1 MWFPHLHVA
10 SAFSAHY
17 GVARPEELARAAAG
31 QGAEILA
38 CTDRDGLYGAVKHV
52 LACQEH
58 GIAPVLGVDLAL
70 LREPVQHAGA
80 PGGARPR
87 AGSTPQRG
95 GAVRPGGNPVPARGN
110 GSGPGSGSAGPVR
123 PGSAAARGGRRTA
136 APRVVGR
143 VVVLATGHDGGSG
156 YAALCRL
163 VSAAHRSHDRA
174 AASPIGLTAAQLAR
188 HVHRAARSGEP
199 GLVVLVGPDSDA
211 GRLLARRHYRGAREA
226 LNRWRARLPPGAL
239 VVETTTHLAPQGE
252 ALSTGHAVRLYE
264 LGRAA
269 DVPVVLS
276 NAVRYAHPGQAVT
289 ADVLDAARTLM
300 SLDELAG
307 ADRGVLQPNG
317 QGWLKDGPRM
327 ERLAHEIVTA
337 ARVDRDTPARLLVD
351 THHLAER
358 CRLDPQGDLGI
369 GTPVIPEASV
379 LGLSGDPDRELAR
392 RCYAGL
398 ARLHAGEDWDRTVP
412 GLNRESLRER
422 LERELSVISQLGFAG
437 YFLTVGE
444 VSDLMSA
451 MDVRHAAR
459 GSGVSSLV
467 VHLLGISPADPLEYD
482 LVFERFLSP
491 LRPNLPDIDIDM
503 ESARRHDVYRRIFER
518 FGPRRVTL
526 MSMQNAYRSRGAV
539 RDAGLA
545 LGLGPQDV
553 DHVAGQLWR
562 VPGGT
567 LREEISRRPEL
578 APLAQRLRDNRQM
591 DLLVD
596 LTERLDRLPRHISM
610 HPCGVILSDTTLLDR
625 TPVQASGIGLPMS
638 QYDKHDMDP
647 MGLIKLDI
655 LGVRMQSTLA
665 HAVAEV
671 ARLHPHEA
679 LPDLDTM
686 PRDDPDTFRLIS
698 STHTLGCFQIES
710 PGQRE
715 LIGTM
720 GPEEFNDLVVDISL
734 FRPGPMQANM
744 VRPYLDAR
752 HGWSTPVY
760 PHPDL
765 EEILAE
771 TRGVAVYHEQIM
783 RIMDRMTGCGLG
795 RADVWRRLLG
805 SPGEEPVET
814 AFREGA
820 RARGYTRA
828 VIDTVWEILHA
839 FGSFGFCKAHGVAFA
854 VPTYQSAWLKTHH
867 PEAFMAGVWEH
878 DPGMYPARL
887 LVGEARRMGIP
898 VLGPDVNRSGEHHR
912 VEAVTPRPG
921 TVVSG
926 DLDAGIPH
934 TQDGAWGIRMSLSA
948 ITGIS
953 SAEIERLLAGQP
965 YENLAAVRARARP
978 SRRSLQR
985 LATAGALDGL
995 LHGSGTRA
1003 SRADMVHFL
1012 TDRAQLP
1019 ARGSAGRTG
1028 PGQGQLALPLG
1039 DVDLTS
1045 LPARLPELTPQ
1056 ERVRAEMETMDI
1068 EVSAHLMDSHA
1079 ELVRAYRA
1087 TRAQDLLGLRSG
1099 SEVVVAGVR
1108 VSTMT
1113 PPMRS
1118 GRRVVF
1124 ISLDDGSGAVDCTFF
1139 DEAQA
1144 ASGEVL
1150 FAPTLLLVHG
1160 HTRRTGPRGIGIQ
1173 AVRAWDLSR
1182 PETLPDPRTLLGS
1195 CPTPSRPP
1203 RRDGPAR
1210 ARQPRGQGSGP
1221 RATTQQAFGHGA
1233 GVR

>member
-1 MWFPHLHVA
+1 MGMWFPHLHVA

-17 GVARPEELARAAAG
+17 GVARPEELAETAAG
-31 QGAEILA
+31 QDAQILA

-52 LACQEH
+52 LACRAH
-58 GIAPVLGVDLAL
+58 GITPVLGVDLAL
-70 LREPVQHAGA
+70 LGATPPRSSEGQGVRGPGTARGASPGGGA
-80 PGGARPR
+80 PRRDTASRGRSASRR
-87 AGSTPQRG
+87 AAPSFGT
-95 GAVRPGGNPVPARGN
+95 
-110 GSGPGSGSAGPVR
+110 GPGRRRPV
-123 PGSAAARGGRRTA
+123 T
-136 APRVVGR
+136 PRVVGR
-143 VVVLATGHDGGSG
+143 VVVLATGHNGGAG

-163 VSAAHRSHDRA
+163 VSAAHRAHDRSVA
-174 AASPIGLTAAQLAR
+174 HPVGLTPEQIAR
-188 HVHRAARSGEP
+188 HVHRAARGGEP
-199 GLVVLVGPDSDA
+199 GLVVLVGPDSDV
-211 GRLLARRHYRGAREA
+211 GRLLARRHYRAARNA
-226 LNRWRARLPPGAL
+226 LSRWQARVPPGAL
-239 VVETTTHLAPQGE
+239 VVETATHLAPQG
-252 ALSTGHAVRLYE
+252 APLSTGHAVRMYE
-264 LGRAA
+264 IGHQAG
-269 DVPVVLS
+269 VPVVLS

-307 ADRGVLQPNG
+307 AERGVLQPNG
-317 QGWLKDGPRM
+317 QGWLKDGDRM
-327 ERLAHEIVTA
+327 ARLAHEITSA
-337 ARVDRDTPARLLVD
+337 ADQGATGPAGLLAD
-351 THHLAER
+351 THHLAQR
-358 CRLDPQGDLGI
+358 CALDLQEDLGV
-369 GTPVIPEASV
+369 GRPVIPEASV
-379 LGLSGDPDRELAR
+379 LGLRGDPDRELAR

-398 ARLHAGEDWDRTVP
+398 ARLHGGEDWDRTVP
-412 GLNRESLRER
+412 GLNRESLRGR
-422 LERELSVISQLGFAG
+422 LERELDVISRLGFAG

-518 FGPRRVTL
+518 FGARRVTL

-578 APLAQRLRDNRQM
+578 APLAEQLRDNRQM

-665 HAVAEV
+665 HAVAEIT
-671 ARLHPHEA
+671 RLHPHEPP
-679 LPDLDTM
+679 PDLDTM

-744 VRPYLDAR
+744 VRPYLNAR

-795 RADVWRRLLG
+795 QADVWRRLLG
-805 SPGEEPVET
+805 SPSEGPVET
-814 AFREGA
+814 AFRDGA
-820 RARGYTRA
+820 RARGYSPA
-828 VIDTVWEILHA
+828 VVDTVWEILHA

-898 VLGPDVNRSGEHHR
+898 VLGPDINRSGECHR
-912 VEAVTPRPG
+912 VEPVTPRPG
-921 TVVSG
+921 TVASG

-934 TQDGAWGIRMSLSA
+934 TQDGAWGIRMSLGA
-948 ITGIS
+948 ITGV
-953 SAEIERLLAGQP
+953 SAAEVERLLAGQP
-965 YENLAAVRARARP
+965 YGSLAEVRSRARP
-978 SRRSLQR
+978 SRRTLQR
-985 LATAGALDGL
+985 LATAGALDSL
-995 LHGSGTRA
+995 LRDAGARA
-1003 SRADMVHFL
+1003 SRTDMVRFL
-1012 TDRAQLP
+1012 TDRADRP
-1019 ARGSAGRTG
+1019 AGARGAAGG
-1028 PGQGQLALPLG
+1028 AQPGEGQLALPLG

-1045 LPARLPELTPQ
+1045 LPARLPEPSPQ

-1079 ELVRAYRA
+1079 ELMRSYGA
-1087 TRAQDLLGLRSG
+1087 TRAEDLLGLRSG

-1144 ASGEVL
+1144 ESGEVL

-1173 AVRAWDLSR
+1173 AARAWDLSR

-1195 CPTPSRPP
+1195 RPAASRPP
-1203 RRDGPAR
+1203 REQGPGHAR
-1210 ARQPRGQGSGP
+1210 RLREHGP
-1221 RATTQQAFGHGA
+1221 GNGA
-1233 GVR
+1233 AAAPGRVLRKTGAP